1 MGILGLNDQLGAPD
15 QPKDA
20 SGASG
25 SASDRNSSV
34 LAEESF
40 IRLLSLERRR
50 AERSRRQLMLML
62 LHVRKA
68 LQTKPD
74 GVLQKVM
81 LALSR
86 STRDTDLKG
95 WYERDSI
102 IGVILTEIDPA
113 NICAAL
119 NAVHNKVGVALRAEL
134 ALRQVN
140 DIHISFHLFP
150 EVWDSDDKDSPADST
165 LYPDLLNGDRRK
177 ISRIVKRA
185 MDIVGSIIALSF
197 LSPLLALISV
207 GIKLTSKGPV
217 LFKQERIGQRGRKF
231 TFLKFRSMYFGAAPN
246 IHEHYVKRFI
256 SGQADPA
263 SHGGAFKLTNDPR
276 ITPLGKILRK
286 SSLDEL
292 PQLFNVLK
300 GEMSLV
306 GPRPPVTYE
315 FQSYDQWHRRR
326 LLEAKPGMTGLWQV
340 NGRSRTRFDDMVRLD
355 LEYARTW
362 SPWLDVKI
370 LLKTPRAVLS
380 AEGAY

>member
-1 MGILGLNDQLGAPD
+1 MVILGLNGQLGAPD

-20 SGASG
+20 SKENG
-25 SASDRNSSV
+25 STSDRHSSV
-34 LAEESF
+34 LTEESF

-50 AERSRRQLMLML
+50 AERSRRQFMLML
-62 LHVRKA
+62 VHVRKA

-74 GVLQKVM
+74 GVLQKVV

-185 MDIVGSIIALSF
+185 MDTVGS
-197 LSPLLALISV
+197 
-207 GIKLTSKGPV
+207 KLTSKGPV

-306 GPRPPVTYE
+306 GPRPPVMYE

-340 NGRSRTRFDDMVRLD
+340 DGRSRTRFDDMVRLD

-380 AEGAY
+380 GEGAY

>member
-1 MGILGLNDQLGAPD
+1 
-15 QPKDA
+15 
-20 SGASG
+20 
-25 SASDRNSSV
+25 
-34 LAEESF
+34 
-40 IRLLSLERRR
+40 
-50 AERSRRQLMLML
+50 MLML

-74 GVLQKVM
+74 GVLQKVV

-95 WYERDSI
+95 WYQRDSI
-102 IGVILTEIDPA
+102 IGVIFTEIDPA
-113 NICAAL
+113 NIGAAL

-150 EVWDSDDKDSPADST
+150 EVWDSEDKDSPADSK
-165 LYPDLLNGDRRK
+165 LYPDLLNGERRR

-185 MDIVGSIIALSF
+185 MDIVGSIIALILF
-197 LSPLLALISV
+197 SPLLALISV
-207 GIKLTSKGPV
+207 AIKLTSKGPI
-217 LFKQERIGQRGRKF
+217 LFKQERVGQRGRKF
-231 TFLKFRSMYFGAAPN
+231 TFLKFRSMHFGAAPN
-246 IHEHYVKRFI
+246 IHEDYVKRFI

-263 SHGGAFKLTNDPR
+263 SDGGAFKLTNDSR
-276 ITPLGKILRK
+276 ITPLGRILRK

-292 PQLFNVLK
+292 PQLLNVLK

-326 LLEAKPGMTGLWQV
+326 LLEAKPGITGLWQV
-340 NGRSRTRFDDMVRLD
+340 NGRSRTRFDEMVRLD

-362 SPWLDVKI
+362 SPWLDAKI

>member
-1 MGILGLNDQLGAPD
+1 
-15 QPKDA
+15 
-20 SGASG
+20 
-25 SASDRNSSV
+25 
-34 LAEESF
+34 
-40 IRLLSLERRR
+40 
-50 AERSRRQLMLML
+50 MLML

-74 GVLQKVM
+74 GVLQKVV

-113 NICAAL
+113 NIGTAL

-150 EVWDSDDKDSPADST
+150 EVWDSEDKDSPADSK

-177 ISRIVKRA
+177 TSRLVKRA
-185 MDIVGSIIALSF
+185 MDIVGSIIALIL

-207 GIKLTSKGPV
+207 AIKLTSKGPI
-217 LFKQERIGQRGRKF
+217 LFKQERVGQRGRKF
-231 TFLKFRSMYFGAAPN
+231 TLLKFRSMYSGAAPN

-300 GEMSLV
+300 GEMSLI
-306 GPRPPVTYE
+306 GPRPHALAHDNYFESMLRDYAFRRHVKPGITGWAQCNGARGPTPTIEHVSERVKLDLWYINNWSLWLDLRILIKTVFE
-315 FQSYDQWHRRR
+315 ILRRR
-326 LLEAKPGMTGLWQV
+326 
-340 NGRSRTRFDDMVRLD
+340 N
-355 LEYARTW
+355 
-362 SPWLDVKI
+362 
-370 LLKTPRAVLS
+370 
-380 AEGAY
+380 AY